1 MIEGGPQ
8 RTLPPT
14 PGPPRG
20 GSSPA
25 SASSSG
31 RGGARP
37 PPRGR
42 ALPAPPGGG
51 PSRTSNT
58 GTRPQTQIY
67 SAPTQP
73 RAAQPLPTPPTTSQ
87 PGYMTGLTTPS
98 SQNTGPT
105 RASEPPR
112 GRVMQRLS
120 MFEQGSTNPPTEEP
134 STPIPSNARPDL
146 PTPPQK
152 PTVKSESS
160 YGYGQDAGT
169 SYGYGEDAGVSY
181 DDDPSSGTS
190 RETVEDAGVS
200 YEYGSEEGASYGY
213 GEEGGGALYEED
225 YGPSYPLPSATPTP
239 VTPSTPGYHQGVTH
253 VTPTPT
259 LAPTPA
265 KKKPPPMPPPKPQE
279 LQEAPLGGEVSR
291 GGLGVRANE
300 SHPHPPPRSPRNE
313 GSTRVIG
320 RAPPL
325 PWREEENGRDS
336 RSPNPPPRSP
346 DSKRRMPIGPSPPL
360 PSREPLSSDL
370 PMPMPM
376 TPISMTSSISFV
388 SAPTS
393 PQTPPPSLS
402 TPTSTPSPIKPARA
416 KKEKA
421 KGGGNRLS
429 SFFRRSWYG
438 SADAEQVAKADQE
451 RARQQQGDSEEEV
464 LPTFGLTMTHL
475 SMDGKQQADV
485 LSSQMNEIND
495 KIAALLQERRSQ
507 ENNPHELARI
517 DRQVRHYNHQL
528 DVVSSELATVNQ
540 RISSQT
546 QATPVTRVIP
556 ETDSPHLSRRPN
568 VGALRGVRQEQR
580 QAIVD
585 FVTEHKLKL
594 AYGRG
599 DVIVVVEKFPT
610 GWWKGELRGV
620 MAYFQEKNTLP
631 VESEDGDLP
640 SSSSSSLS
648 SSSIACDDDP
658 PSSSSSSYSV
668 SNAADLIGFSSSS
681 SQAQATSFSS
691 QATSPMPQSGGYSQ
705 QSSYAATTPVMP
717 SQPLQPRQQQS
728 QPQGANTSLSSST
741 PSSSSS
747 SSSGGGAGP
756 SQALALYSFEKQNAT
771 EVGMSK
777 GETVNVVKV
786 MDAWTYVNSSQG
798 SGYVPTS
805 YLKMQ

>member
-1 MIEGGPQ
+1 MG
-8 RTLPPT
+8 
-14 PGPPRG
+14 
-20 GSSPA
+20 
-25 SASSSG
+25 
-31 RGGARP
+31 
-37 PPRGR
+37 
-42 ALPAPPGGG
+42 
-51 PSRTSNT
+51 
-58 GTRPQTQIY
+58 
-67 SAPTQP
+67 
-73 RAAQPLPTPPTTSQ
+73 
-87 PGYMTGLTTPS
+87 
-98 SQNTGPT
+98 
-105 RASEPPR
+105 
-112 GRVMQRLS
+112 
-120 MFEQGSTNPPTEEP
+120 
-134 STPIPSNARPDL
+134 
-146 PTPPQK
+146 
-152 PTVKSESS
+152 
-160 YGYGQDAGT
+160 
-169 SYGYGEDAGVSY
+169 
-181 DDDPSSGTS
+181 
-190 RETVEDAGVS
+190 
-200 YEYGSEEGASYGY
+200 
-213 GEEGGGALYEED
+213 
-225 YGPSYPLPSATPTP
+225 
-239 VTPSTPGYHQGVTH
+239 
-253 VTPTPT
+253 
-259 LAPTPA
+259 
-265 KKKPPPMPPPKPQE
+265 
-279 LQEAPLGGEVSR
+279 
-291 GGLGVRANE
+291 
-300 SHPHPPPRSPRNE
+300 
-313 GSTRVIG
+313 
-320 RAPPL
+320 
-325 PWREEENGRDS
+325 
-336 RSPNPPPRSP
+336 
-346 DSKRRMPIGPSPPL
+346 
-360 PSREPLSSDL
+360 
-370 PMPMPM
+370 
-376 TPISMTSSISFV
+376 
-388 SAPTS
+388 
-393 PQTPPPSLS
+393 
-402 TPTSTPSPIKPARA
+402 
-416 KKEKA
+416 

-648 SSSIACDDDP
+648 SSS
-658 PSSSSSSYSV
+658 
-668 SNAADLIGFSSSS
+668 NAADLIGFSSSS

-728 QPQGANTSLSSST
+728 QPQGVNTSLSSST